1 MVAVQKVD
9 RFSGFFTINLCSNL
23 VDRDIGMAPRLH
35 HARFWK
41 NGYCGVN
48 PLFALFC
55 CTIPPQK
62 SAHMFLLYYTPCG
75 LRGHCTTNTVHDN
88 GEYPLLLQGG
98 FSTVGTHADVV
109 LYPLKF
115 EGVLYNE
122 HSAWQWRIPPYLAL
136 PGFGQVSLVRLGII
150 NMLPGN
156 TKWGGI
162 LRFFR
167 KRSWAFYPLESKCHR
182 AIQNEGEFSGF
193 FTRRSQ
199 AFYPLESKC
208 RRAIQNEGEFSS
220 FLQGDHWHFTPCNP
234 LKGQGASSLFRAAG
248 GLLHNYHKKN
258 YAQWSNTVRRRN
270 IGT

>member
-1 MVAVQKVD
+1 MHVCASLIWSADVGTNRAVHADQFD
-9 RFSGFFTINLCSNL
+9 L
-23 VDRDIGMAPRLH
+23 VWQTFDLIWHWRWYICGQTH
-35 HARFWK
+35 I
-41 NGYCGVN
+41 GYCGVN

-182 AIQNEGEFSGF
+182 AI
-193 FTRRSQ
+193 
-199 AFYPLESKC
+199 
-208 RRAIQNEGEFSS
+208 
-220 FLQGDHWHFTPCNP
+220 
-234 LKGQGASSLFRAAG
+234 
-248 GLLHNYHKKN
+248 
-258 YAQWSNTVRRRN
+258 
-270 IGT
+270 

>member
-1 MVAVQKVD
+1 
-9 RFSGFFTINLCSNL
+9 
-23 VDRDIGMAPRLH
+23 
-35 HARFWK
+35 
-41 NGYCGVN
+41 
-48 PLFALFC
+48 
-55 CTIPPQK
+55 
-62 SAHMFLLYYTPCG
+62 MFLLYYTPCG

-162 LRFFR
+162 LRFF
-167 KRSWAFYPLESKCHR
+167 
-182 AIQNEGEFSGF
+182 
-193 FTRRSQ
+193 TRRSR

-208 RRAIQNEGEFSS
+208 RRAIQNEGEFSG

-234 LKGQGASSLFRAAG
+234 RKRQKLRGPAVSSGQQGQQGVFSTITQFCA
-248 GLLHNYHKKN
+248 H
-258 YAQWSNTVRRRN
+258 TVFYR
-270 IGT
+270 I

>member
-1 MVAVQKVD
+1 
-9 RFSGFFTINLCSNL
+9 
-23 VDRDIGMAPRLH
+23 
-35 HARFWK
+35 
-41 NGYCGVN
+41 
-48 PLFALFC
+48 
-55 CTIPPQK
+55 
-62 SAHMFLLYYTPCG
+62 MFLLYYTPCG
-75 LRGHCTTNTVHDN
+75 LRGHCTMNTVHDN

-136 PGFGQVSLVRLGII
+136 PRFGQVSLVRLGII

-162 LRFFR
+162 LRFF
-167 KRSWAFYPLESKCHR
+167 
-182 AIQNEGEFSGF
+182 
-193 FTRRSQ
+193 TRRSR

-208 RRAIQNEGEFSS
+208 RRAIQNEGEFSG

-234 LKGQGASSLFRAAG
+234 RKRQKLRGPAVSSGQQGVFSTITKNLPLEIKVYDPVLWPHHCKKGCYGCLHRWARSKMVG
-248 GLLHNYHKKN
+248 GHEKK
-258 YAQWSNTVRRRN
+258 S
-270 IGT
+270 

>member
-1 MVAVQKVD
+1 M
-9 RFSGFFTINLCSNL
+9 
-23 VDRDIGMAPRLH
+23 
-35 HARFWK
+35 
-41 NGYCGVN
+41 GYCGVN

-162 LRFFR
+162 LRFF
-167 KRSWAFYPLESKCHR
+167 
-182 AIQNEGEFSGF
+182 
-193 FTRRSQ
+193 TRRSR

-208 RRAIQNEGEFSS
+208 RRAIQNEGEFSG

-234 LKGQGASSLFRAAG
+234 RKRQKLRGPAVSSGQQGQQGVFSTI
-248 GLLHNYHKKN
+248 
-258 YAQWSNTVRRRN
+258 TVQ
-270 IGT
+270 GPCTADFFFP

>member
-1 MVAVQKVD
+1 
-9 RFSGFFTINLCSNL
+9 
-23 VDRDIGMAPRLH
+23 
-35 HARFWK
+35 
-41 NGYCGVN
+41 
-48 PLFALFC
+48 
-55 CTIPPQK
+55 
-62 SAHMFLLYYTPCG
+62 MFLLYYTPCG

-115 EGVLYNE
+115 EGVLYNK

-167 KRSWAFYPLESKCHR
+167 
-182 AIQNEGEFSGF
+182 
-193 FTRRSQ
+193 RRSR

-208 RRAIQNEGEFSS
+208 RRAIQNEGEFSG

-234 LKGQGASSLFRAAG
+234 RKGQGASSLFRAAG
-248 GLLHNYHKKN
+248 AAGGLLHNYRIKN
-258 YAQWSNTVRRRN
+258 WFW
-270 IGT
+270 